1 MANEK
6 AIRAAAIALLLGV
19 VIISYMQWGKGIDEI
34 EPPTRQEFKTPEEIA
49 MAAAAGKGTKAR
61 KKNSKLPGGGGWKE
75 GEEGPEGGENVN
87 PQGDG
92 TMPSGAGWNE
102 GEEGPEG
109 AEGVAPDDAISTPAG
124 GGWKEGEEGPEGSEG
139 VLPDGE
145 PASGTAAGL
154 CWKKAK
160 ASKKFSYRFSGS
172 VATEGFP
179 ADKGPPK
186 EWAVVA
192 VEQPVSKWG
201 GGAFVKVHG
210 MTTGI
215 DPEFSLDLTSSE
227 KKLHVCAVWPRTYG
241 DFQGIR
247 MASCLPKALAGGK
260 DATERHGDLSLKP
273 EPLKTQL
280 LIISADDFGDRL
292 VKEGM
297 VRREISGTVEAVD
310 VKAGSFMVAAAA
322 GAILDEE
329 QSQDNPRVVNLTN
342 SSGRFD
348 LSYVAPKDEPLFLC
362 AMAFPKGQKPNKV
375 KGVVGQGCTQLE
387 IPLSAPDGVMKLI
400 EASVKVNPEEMPL
413 APHELDHLS
422 LVSRCYEGR

>member
-1 MANEK
+1 MANET
-6 AIRAAAIALLLGV
+6 AIRAAAIALLVSV
-19 VIISYMQWGKGIDEI
+19 VIVSYLQWGKGIDEI

-49 MAAAAGKGTKAR
+49 MAAAAGKGTKA
-61 KKNSKLPGGGGWKE
+61 KKKSNLPAGGGWK
-75 GEEGPEGGENVN
+75 
-87 PQGDG
+87 
-92 TMPSGAGWNE
+92 E

-109 AEGVAPDDAISTPAG
+109 AEGVAPQGDGSMPSGAGWNKGEEGPEGSEGVEPDSAIATPAG

-145 PASGTAAGL
+145 PANGTAAGL

-160 ASKKFSYRFSGS
+160 ASKKFSYQFSGS

-215 DPEFSLDLTSSE
+215 DSEFSLDLTSSE
-227 KKLHVCAVWPRTYG
+227 KALHLCAVWPRSFG

-247 MASCLPKALAGGK
+247 LASCLPKALAGGK
-260 DATERHGDLSLKP
+260 DAPERHGDLSLKP
-273 EPLKTQL
+273 QPLKTQL
-280 LIISADDFGDRL
+280 LIISADDFGDRV
-292 VKEGM
+292 VKEGL
-297 VRREISGTVEAVD
+297 VRREISGAVEADD

-322 GAILDEE
+322 SAILDAEE
-329 QSQDNPRVVNLTN
+329 SQDNPRVVSLAD
-342 SSGRFD
+342 SSGRFE
-348 LSYVAPKDEPLFLC
+348 LSYVAPIDEPLFLC
-362 AMAFPKGQKPNKV
+362 AMAFPKGQKPHKV
-375 KGVVGQGCTQLE
+375 KGLVGQGCTQLE
-387 IPLSAPDGVMKLI
+387 IPPSAPGGVMKLI